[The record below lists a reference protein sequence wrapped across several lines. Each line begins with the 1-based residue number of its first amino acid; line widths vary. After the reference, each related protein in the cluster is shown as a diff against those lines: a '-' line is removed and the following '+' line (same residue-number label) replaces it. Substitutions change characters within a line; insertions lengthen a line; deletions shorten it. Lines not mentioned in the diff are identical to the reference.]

1 MNHQKFNPRIGHDKP
16 RRFEENAV
24 LRKKIGKQFKIA
36 RELNGWTQEEAAE
49 RLDYANSTQLSLAE
63 KGERMPPMA
72 KIMLASKTFGVSID
86 FLMGVS
92 DEPERDPKAAERN
105 AVMRRVTDIME
116 MTSQTIVTAVLAHSS
131 DTPSVAATRR
141 LIDLAAKTITSIE
154 NMRRHNLEKFDND
167 LRGASTV
174 LMNIDELQAA
184 VGSCKQV
191 LDRHEQVLEAALRS
205 TEARLGIIRP
215 LFEQATAQG

>member
-1 MNHQKFNPRIGHDKP
+1 MMKARIPIEADKTRRVDENAALRKTVG
-16 RRFEENAV
+16 RRFK
-24 LRKKIGKQFKIA
+24 LA

-49 RLDYANSTQLSLAE
+49 RLQYSNSTQLSLAE

-72 KIMLASKTFGVSID
+72 VILRASKTFGVSID

-131 DTPSVAATRR
+131 DTPSVAAARR
-141 LIDLAAKTITSIE
+141 LIELAARTIESVE
-154 NMRRHNLEKFDND
+154 NMRRNNLKKFDND

-184 VGSCKQV
+184 VGSFKQV

-205 TEARLGIIRP
+205 TEQRLGIVRP
-215 LFEQATAQG
+215 LFEQHVAQG